1 MVLFFGGTIMA
12 NDDRSTV
19 RPPAG
24 PKSSGVHPP
33 IEKQFV
39 VQLYYPNS
47 LAVGRALAT
56 HLHKRVEDTV
66 RRSDAG
72 RKDRAY
78 AGLPLD
84 TAVYEKL
91 NEHIRGVIVN
101 AIIVGVDE
109 FCDLD
114 ELFQEIER
122 FFAKETPIIVH
133 VTAPTSMDLSV
144 FIDYGAHG
152 AFAGYNFSEVDSL
165 LDDAARFQLIPREI
179 TIDSD

>member
-1 MVLFFGGTIMA
+1 MA
-12 NDDRSTV
+12 NDDRPTV
-19 RPPAG
+19 RPPGG
-24 PKSSGVHPP
+24 PKTSGIHPP

-47 LAVGRALAT
+47 LAIGRALAA
-56 HLHKRVEDTV
+56 HLHKRVEDTL
-66 RRSDAG
+66 RQSDKS

-78 AGLPLD
+78 AGLQLD

-114 ELFQEIER
+114 ELFKEIER
-122 FFAKETPIIVH
+122 YFAQNTPIIIH
-133 VTAPTSMDLSV
+133 VTAPSSMDLSV
-144 FIDYGAHG
+144 FLDYGAYG
-152 AFAGYNFSEVDSL
+152 AFAGYNFSEIDSL
-165 LDDAARFQLIPREI
+165 LDDAARSQLEPREI
-179 TIDSD
+179 IINSD